1 MPDGKPQIPLEDK
14 SLIPLYTKN
23 IYIKFSHE
31 NILW

>member
-14 SLIPLYTKN
+14 SLIPFYTKN